1 MRRVMGLLVGFLLFF
16 PGAMILRWLVVDALR
31 LYQEMSLTDALLVM
45 VIMLACAIIFGQP
58 RRALTADELEEQ
70 AEKMELASQRL
81 EQAKRRLKSSRAS
94 TPARSRSTSSRRTSD
109 RRRR

>member
-58 RRALTADELEEQ
+58 RRALTADELAFYD
-70 AEKMELASQRL
+70 AELNLITEPGRFRL
-81 EQAKRRLKSSRAS
+81 FIG
-94 TPARSRSTSSRRTSD
+94 TSSAD
-109 RRRR
+109 VKEAEFELK